1 MDEVN
6 WRGFELTGVR
16 IDLVQAV
23 QFARAHGALVLGLTR
38 SSRMP
43 CGPVSSAFRPPSSP
57 RTATAMRA
65 PEAGVEEL
73 SCHVRVGQR
82 HEHRPR

>member
-23 QFARAHGALVLGLTR
+23 QFARAHGALV
-38 SSRMP
+38 SRL
-43 CGPVSSAFRPPSSP
+43 RLSP
-57 RTATAMRA
+57 ARA
-65 PEAGVEEL
+65 
-73 SCHVRVGQR
+73 R
-82 HEHRPR
+82 